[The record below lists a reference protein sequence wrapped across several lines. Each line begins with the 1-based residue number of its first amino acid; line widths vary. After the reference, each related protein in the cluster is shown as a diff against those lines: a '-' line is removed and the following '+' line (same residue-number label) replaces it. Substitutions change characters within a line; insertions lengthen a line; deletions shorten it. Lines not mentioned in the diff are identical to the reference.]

1 MNSIPA
7 LELSFRRKEDGLI
20 DVRRQLAE
28 LYEFSRIVGRYSK
41 LLDEWYLSYGD
52 SKEEALRYHA
62 FDETG
67 PTTAA
72 LAVLEE
78 CNRGVTD
85 IRSIA
90 LWNGAEKTAQQAS
103 ITSLVNVLGRPDRI
117 TLYLRLEPSFADWKV
132 PLLWLEAAVSI
143 WRPLI
148 ASFGPFW
155 YSEHKVFRDRP
166 GVSWL
171 FYLPRI
177 LSEQQVPEAGL
188 LHPVL
193 DQDRKQIGTVVVSI
207 IDEPFSE
214 HNPEHV
220 RVANA
225 IEIRLADQDLLPRY
239 AEL

>member
-1 MNSIPA
+1 MTSIPA
-7 LELSFRRKEDGLI
+7 LELSFRRNGRLLP
-20 DVRRQLAE
+20 DVQKQLAE
-28 LYEFSRIVGRYSK
+28 LHEFARVIGSHSP
-41 LLDEWYLSYGD
+41 LLRHWYLSSSK
-52 SKEEALRYHA
+52 SKEDALLYPA
-62 FDETG
+62 FEEDG

-78 CNRGVTD
+78 CYRGVTD
-85 IRSIA
+85 VRSIA

-103 ITSLVNVLGRPDRI
+103 LTSLVNVLGPPDRVA
-117 TLYLRLEPSFADWKV
+117 LSLRIEPSFADWKV
-132 PLLWLEAAVSI
+132 PLLWLEAAVAI
-143 WRPLI
+143 WRPLV

-171 FYLPRI
+171 FYLPRV

-193 DQDRKQIGTVVVSI
+193 DKERKQIGTVIVSI

-225 IEIRLADQDLLPRY
+225 IEMRLADQDLLPRY

>member
-7 LELSFRRKEDGLI
+7 LELSFRRKGDRLI

-28 LYEFSRIVGRYSK
+28 LYGFAQIVGRYSE
-41 LLDEWYLSYGD
+41 LLDQWYLSYGD
-52 SKEEALRYHA
+52 SKEEALLYHA
-62 FDETG
+62 FDENG

-78 CNRGVTD
+78 CYRGVTD
-85 IRSIA
+85 VRSIA

-103 ITSLVNVLGRPDRI
+103 LMSLVNMLGPPDRVA
-117 TLYLRLEPSFADWKV
+117 LSLRIEPSFADWKV
-132 PLLWLEAAVSI
+132 PLLWVEAAVDI
-143 WRPLI
+143 WRPLV

-171 FYLPRI
+171 FYLPRV

-193 DQDRKQIGTVVVSI
+193 DKERKQIGTVIVSI

-225 IEIRLADQDLLPRY
+225 IEMRLADQDLLPRY